1 MSNPFEAPSHSPSG
15 ATPTPTDAPQAPM
28 LGSVP
33 APAGSSKL
41 PLISLIISGVG
52 FVFSIIPGFLSL
64 GWLVLAVGL
73 ILGIVT
79 LLLKHQPRILTY
91 IAVALA
97 VVGILIAPLVYRFY
111 LAKALH
117 DAFSELEKSPSDKA
131 SVSAPSTSSDSA
143 PSDKGEAD
151 TSDKA
156 EGEKKEESSTSETTG
171 EQTTRDNPAPIGSE
185 IKTKDWTMVIN
196 SVDLDAAS
204 KVVDANPVNTA
215 PEDGEVYLLINL
227 TVTYNGDKREG
238 DYPMYQLSYVSAD
251 GNSFDSTSKLLV
263 APEQIDS
270 FKKMFKGASETG
282 NEVIAVKTSDIE
294 KGVLAVTPDILGD
307 TVFVAIK

>member
-117 DAFSELEKSPSDKA
+117 DAFSDLEKSSTDKA
-131 SVSAPSTSSDSA
+131 SVSAPSKSSDSA
-143 PSDKGEAD
+143 SSDKAEA
-151 TSDKA
+151 TSSDKA
-156 EGEKKEESSTSETTG
+156 EGDKKTETGESETPGAKTSR
-171 EQTTRDNPAPIGSE
+171 ENPAPIGSE
-185 IKTKDWTMVIN
+185 ITTKDWTLVIN

-215 PEDGEVYLLINL
+215 PEDGEVYVLVNFTI
-227 TVTYNGDKREG
+227 TYNGDEREG
-238 DYPMYQLSYVSAD
+238 EYPMYQLSYVAAD

-263 APEQIDS
+263 APDQMDS
-270 FKKMFKGASETG
+270 FKKMFKGASATG
-282 NEVIAVKTSDIE
+282 NEVIAVKTSDID
-294 KGVLAVTPDILGD
+294 KGVLAVKPDLFGD